1 MNRLW
6 FEKEA
11 EGRSGRMGA
20 WTLVEV
26 LVVVVVL
33 SFVGV
38 IAAMRISGV
47 VKRGEDMVARRNAQ
61 TLAMAG
67 SAVTASG
74 SEAVSGAPDLQTA
87 VDRLV
92 AGAESGAIKGAYRIG
107 NLDEE
112 AKAAAMP
119 YLRFEG
125 GRLRFVDPGG

>member
-1 MNRLW
+1 MVGGW
-6 FEKEA
+6 
-11 EGRSGRMGA
+11 S
-20 WTLVEV
+20 LVE
-26 LVVVVVL
+26 LLAVVVVL

-38 IAAMRISGV
+38 IAAMRISEV
-47 VKRGEDMVARRNAQ
+47 VSRGEEMVARRNAQ

-92 AGAESGAIKGAYRIG
+92 AGAESGALDGAYRIG